1 MPALDWRII
10 PARSISRCETIC
22 ASLGFSRN
30 NGRKYSESRIEPH
43 PKLGCRTLGNTGE
56 PVHRG
61 AHPKLPPKN
70 TTNACIHAW
79 CWLYLQEICSQGS
92 PISCNPPHLPHRAG
106 GRLPAPPSL
115 YVQYEFGNFLIMIIG
130 TRAGASNG

>member
-1 MPALDWRII
+1 MPALDCRII

-61 AHPKLPPKN
+61 ATGGTPKITAQKYNKYLHPWLVLAVSAGNLQPKIAN
-70 TTNACIHAW
+70 K
-79 CWLYLQEICSQGS
+79 S
-92 PISCNPPHLPHRAG
+92 
-106 GRLPAPPSL
+106 
-115 YVQYEFGNFLIMIIG
+115 
-130 TRAGASNG
+130 